1 MGATTTAPLSGR
13 RAEAA
18 RNDQRIL
25 DAARAVFTTD
35 PGAPI
40 SAVAAQAGVG
50 ISALYRRYRSKD
62 ELLQR
67 LSADGLRY
75 YIAAVEAA
83 LADDGDPW
91 SAFAGFMRRSLDAGT
106 SSLTVRFAGAF
117 PATDELRQLGR
128 KAFGSTERLLAR
140 AQAAGAVR
148 ADITGSDLS
157 LLFEQLQALHV
168 GDEQRTQQVRH
179 RALALLLDALHATSA
194 VEPLPGPPP
203 SWDELGRRYE
213 R

>member
-1 MGATTTAPLSGR
+1 
-13 RAEAA
+13 
-18 RNDQRIL
+18 
-25 DAARAVFTTD
+25 
-35 PGAPI
+35 
-40 SAVAAQAGVG
+40 
-50 ISALYRRYRSKD
+50 
-62 ELLQR
+62 
-67 LSADGLRY
+67 
-75 YIAAVEAA
+75 
-83 LADDGDPW
+83 
-91 SAFAGFMRRSLDAGT
+91 MRRSLDAGT

-168 GDEQRTQQVRH
+168 GDEQRTQQLRH
-179 RALALLLDALHATSA
+179 RALALLLDALHATPA
-194 VEPLPGPPP
+194 EPLPGPPP

>member
-1 MGATTTAPLSGR
+1 MGAKTTAPLSGR
-13 RAEAA
+13 LVEAA
-18 RNDQRIL
+18 RHHPRL
-25 DAARAVFTTD
+25 LEASRLVFTAD

-50 ISALYRRYRSKD
+50 ISALYRRYHSKD

-67 LSADGLRY
+67 LSAEGLRR
-75 YIAAVEAA
+75 YIAEVEAA
-83 LADDGDPW
+83 LADNGDPW
-91 SAFAGFMRRSLDAGT
+91 NAFAGFMRRSLDAGT
-106 SSLTVRFAGAF
+106 GSLTVRFAGAF
-117 PATDELRQLGR
+117 PATDELRRLGR
-128 KAFGSTERLLAR
+128 IAFESTQRLLAR

-179 RALALLLDALHATSA
+179 RSLALLLDALHAPPA
-194 VEPLPGPPP
+194 EPLPGPPP
-203 SWDELGRRYE
+203 SWDEIGRRYE